1 MTSRPATTPLAGT
14 WSAAASSEELRRS
27 FAEPEVPDGESWHE
41 VAVPGHWQLHEP
53 FAAHDGPV
61 LYRHRWRTGAGPE
74 SVAARP
80 LPSQRTWLE
89 LGGVFYTSEVWLD
102 GDLLGDTEGYFT
114 SHTFEVTEQ
123 LERRDEHLL
132 AVEVTCSPVRD
143 PRNKRNLTGVY
154 QHSDTLD
161 DTRNP
166 GGIWRPVTVRTTG
179 PVRILRHRVL
189 CTEATST
196 RAVVEV
202 QVTLDS
208 LLPRTV
214 RLRTTLGDVDHEL
227 HAPLAAG
234 ETTHEWTVVVND
246 PQLWWPRAL
255 GPPTLHEL
263 ACEVHLEDHDPERG
277 AVEAAGGLSD
287 RLVLHT
293 GLRSV
298 QRRDWTFELNGE
310 RLFLKGAN
318 QPPLRR
324 FPAEETARLIEA
336 VTGAARGANLDLLR
350 FWGHVPTP
358 EVLEACDRTGLL
370 CWVDL
375 PLQWGYHR
383 SVKPAARAQARALV
397 DLHGHRPS
405 IVLWCAH
412 NEPFALRGRPPP
424 PGHRLGRALHGIRLV
439 GAHQLPSWNRTVLD
453 PALASTL
460 RTADPTREV
469 EPHSGVLPH
478 LPSLAGGDTHLF
490 AGWHFGHDRTLGR
503 LLRLLPRLGRFVSAF
518 GAQSV
523 PEHLELDLRRRSG
536 AADRAEPSRLP
547 GLDLTSMAA
556 HVPPAAH
563 AEPAAWRAATQEHQA
578 VLVRRQVGALR
589 RLKHRP
595 AGGFCVHFLAD
606 ADDVVS
612 CSLVDVEGRPKV
624 GFDALVE
631 SCAPVVAVADP
642 LPLRPRPG
650 SRLALR
656 IHLVNDL
663 RHVATG
669 VVTAELRWAD
679 GGVRRRW
686 SGAVG
691 ADQVAR
697 VGTLRVR
704 LPTALGPPST
714 PGGPEP
720 ALRLTVTFEGAGLR
734 SVWRDET

>member
-1 MTSRPATTPLAGT
+1 VTSRPATTPLAGRWT
-14 WSAAASSEELRRS
+14 AAASSEELRRS
-27 FAEPEVPDGESWHE
+27 FAEPEVPDGDGWHVVE
-41 VAVPGHWQLHEP
+41 VPGHWQLHEP
-53 FAAHDGPV
+53 FAAHEGPV
-61 LYRHRWRTGAGPE
+61 LHRHRFLTGAGAGV
-74 SVAARP
+74 VAARP
-80 LPSQRTWLE
+80 RPGQRAWLE
-89 LGGVFYTSEVWLD
+89 LGGIFYTSEVWLD

-114 SHTFEVTEQ
+114 AHTFEVTEQ
-123 LERRDEHLL
+123 LEQRDEHLL
-132 AVEVTCSPVRD
+132 AVEVSCSPARD

-179 PVRILRHRVL
+179 PVRFLRHRVL

-227 HAPLAAG
+227 HLPLAAG

-246 PQLWWPRAL
+246 AQLWWPRAL
-255 GPPTLHEL
+255 GRPTLHEL
-263 ACEVHLEDHDPERG
+263 TCEVHLEDHDPERG
-277 AVEAAGGLSD
+277 AVEDAGGLSD

-298 QRRDWTFELNGE
+298 RRRDWAFELNGE

-324 FPAEETARLIEA
+324 FPAEETAGLIEA
-336 VTGAARGANLDLLR
+336 VTAAASGANLDLLR

-358 EVLEACDRTGLL
+358 EVLEACDRAGLL

-383 SVKPAARAQARALV
+383 SVKPAALAQARALV

-412 NEPFALRGRPPP
+412 NEPFALRGHPPA
-424 PGHRLGRALHGIRLV
+424 PGNRLGRALHGVRLV

-453 PALASTL
+453 PALAATL

-478 LPSLAGGDTHLF
+478 LPTLAGGDTHLF
-490 AGWHFGHDRTLGR
+490 AGWRFGHDRTLGR

-523 PEHLELDLRRRSG
+523 PEHLPLGPSGSSGEPDWSELSRRH
-536 AADRAEPSRLP
+536 

-556 HVPPAAH
+556 HVPPSTDGDLAG
-563 AEPAAWRAATQEHQA
+563 WRTATQEHQA
-578 VLVRRQVGALR
+578 VLVHRQVGALR

-606 ADDVVS
+606 ADDMVS
-612 CSLVDVEGRPKV
+612 CSLIDVEGRPKA
-624 GFDALVE
+624 GYDALVTA
-631 SCAPVVAVADP
+631 CAPVVAVADP
-642 LPLRPRPG
+642 LPPRPRPG
-650 SRLALR
+650 SRISLR

-663 RHVATG
+663 RHAASG
-669 VVTAELRWAD
+669 VVTAELRWAG

-686 SGAVG
+686 SGAAG

-697 VGTLRVR
+697 VGTLRAR
-704 LPTALGPPST
+704 LPVPIGDAPRPRSGRPLLWL
-714 PGGPEP
+714 E
-720 ALRLTVTFEGAGLR
+720 VTFEGEGLR
-734 SVWRDET
+734 SVWHDAV